1 MIKYIKL
8 IILFSFLSGQLLS
21 GSFIININI
30 NNRNPTYIK
39 NDFNIK
45 TKNLSN
51 LFYLNN
57 YLNDLIIKG
66 KMNIKNRSINNCN
79 SNYKNHDIER
89 FNKMMVYQLENTPE
103 CLLSFY
109 SSLEYGR

>member
-8 IILFSFLSGQLLS
+8 IIFFSFLSGQPLS
-21 GSFIININI
+21 DSFIININI
-30 NNRNPTYIK
+30 NNLNPTYIK
-39 NDFNIK
+39 NNFNIK
-45 TKNLSN
+45 SKNLTN

-57 YLNDLIIKG
+57 HLNDLISKD

-89 FNKMMVYQLENTPE
+89 FNKMMVYPIENTPE
-103 CLLSFY
+103 CIFSFY